1 MVVECMAGQWYF
13 GRRALGPKCLREG
26 MRETGSETRIDWQS
40 RVAAVRK
47 GYQHLRQWVGKMLLY
62 LTSSLRQAQ
71 SSIVDDIALT
81 LP

>member
-1 MVVECMAGQWYF
+1 
-13 GRRALGPKCLREG
+13 